1 MSSHH
6 FVKEDQ
12 EPALLIV
19 NPTAISFEK
28 IQELLEWSPTVIV
41 NGKAV
46 STVQGWGIKID
57 VVLCLEGQQEELAV
71 NLADQVPIRFI
82 TFAEEMNILS
92 VGYDLLRN
100 SNYKAVNVLVERLA
114 DLEVIQRFSFIDVEV
129 FFDQKRW
136 VYIESGRFEKWL
148 SQGNQLSIYPIVQT
162 TLLNLDQHLT
172 SIQDGKVK
180 LESASP
186 FWVGEELA

>member
-12 EPALLIV
+12 EPALLIA

-28 IQELLEWSPTVIV
+28 IQELLEWSPTVVVDAKAIPIV
-41 NGKAV
+41 L
-46 STVQGWGIKID
+46 GWGIKID

-71 NLADQVPIRFI
+71 SLADQVPIRFI

>member
-1 MSSHH
+1 
-6 FVKEDQ
+6 
-12 EPALLIV
+12 
-19 NPTAISFEK
+19 
-28 IQELLEWSPTVIV
+28 
-41 NGKAV
+41 
-46 STVQGWGIKID
+46 
-57 VVLCLEGQQEELAV
+57 
-71 NLADQVPIRFI
+71 
-82 TFAEEMNILS
+82 
-92 VGYDLLRN
+92 
-100 SNYKAVNVLVERLA
+100 LVERLA

>member
-82 TFAEEMNILS
+82 TFREEMNTLS
-92 VGYDLLRN
+92 VGYDFLRT

>member
-71 NLADQVPIRFI
+71 RLADQVPIRFI

-114 DLEVIQRFSFIDVEV
+114 DLEVIQRFCFIHVEV

>member
-12 EPALLIV
+12 EPALLIIQ
-19 NPTAISFEK
+19 PTAISFEK

-41 NGKAV
+41 SAEAII
-46 STVQGWGIKID
+46 TVQGWGIKMD
-57 VVLCLEGQQEELAV
+57 AVLCLEGQQEELAV

-82 TFAEEMNILS
+82 TFVEEMNILS

>member
-41 NGKAV
+41 SAEAII
-46 STVQGWGIKID
+46 TVQGWGIKMD
-57 VVLCLEGQQEELAV
+57 AVLCLEGQQEELAV

-82 TFAEEMNILS
+82 TFREEMNTLS
-92 VGYDLLRN
+92 VGYDFLRT

-148 SQGNQLSIYPIVQT
+148 PQGNRLSIYPIVQT

>member
-12 EPALLIV
+12 EPALLIIQ
-19 NPTAISFEK
+19 PTAISFEK

-41 NGKAV
+41 SAEAII
-46 STVQGWGIKID
+46 TVQGWGIKID
-57 VVLCLEGQQEELAV
+57 VVLCLEGKQEELAV
-71 NLADQVPIRFI
+71 SLADQVPIRFI

>member
-41 NGKAV
+41 SAEAII
-46 STVQGWGIKID
+46 TVQGWGIKMD
-57 VVLCLEGQQEELAV
+57 AVLCLEGQQEELAV

>member
-12 EPALLIV
+12 EPALLIIH
-19 NPTAISFEK
+19 PTTISFEK

-41 NGKAV
+41 NAEAV
-46 STVQGWGIKID
+46 STVLGWGIKMD

-71 NLADQVPIRFI
+71 SLADQVPIRFI
-82 TFAEEMNILS
+82 TFTEEMNAFS
-92 VGYDLLRN
+92 VGYDFLRT

-114 DLEVIQRFSFIDVEV
+114 DLEEFQHFTSIDVEV
-129 FFDQKRW
+129 FLDQKRW
-136 VYIESGRFEKWL
+136 VYIQSGKFEKWL
-148 SQGNQLSIYPIVQT
+148 PQANKLSIYPSVQT
-162 TLLNLDQHLT
+162 TSLNLDQHLI
-172 SIQDGKVK
+172 SMQEGKVK
-180 LESASP
+180 LESSEP

>member
-41 NGKAV
+41 SAEAII
-46 STVQGWGIKID
+46 TVQGWGIKMD
-57 VVLCLEGQQEELAV
+57 AVLCLEGQQEELAV

-82 TFAEEMNILS
+82 TFVEEMNILS

>member
-41 NGKAV
+41 SAEAII
-46 STVQGWGIKID
+46 TVQGWGIKMD
-57 VVLCLEGQQEELAV
+57 AVLCLEGQQEELAV

-82 TFAEEMNILS
+82 TFVEEMNILS

-148 SQGNQLSIYPIVQT
+148 PQGNQLSIYPIVQT
-162 TLLNLDQHLT
+162 TSINLDQHLV
-172 SIQDGKVK
+172 SMQDGKVK
-180 LESASP
+180 LESAKS
-186 FWVGEELA
+186 FWVGEELT

>member
-12 EPALLIV
+12 EPALLIIQ
-19 NPTAISFEK
+19 PTAISFEK

-46 STVQGWGIKID
+46 STVQGWGIKMD

-71 NLADQVPIRFI
+71 SLADQVPIRFI
-82 TFAEEMNILS
+82 TFTEEMNAFS
-92 VGYDLLRN
+92 VGYDFLRT

-114 DLEVIQRFSFIDVEV
+114 DLEEFQHFTSIDVEV
-129 FFDQKRW
+129 FLDQKRW
-136 VYIESGRFEKWL
+136 VYIQSGKFEKWL
-148 SQGNQLSIYPIVQT
+148 PQANKLSIYPSVQT
-162 TLLNLDQHLT
+162 TSLNLDQHLI
-172 SIQDGKVK
+172 SMQEGKVK
-180 LESASP
+180 LESSEP

>member
-19 NPTAISFEK
+19 NPTAITFEK

-41 NGKAV
+41 NGKVV

-71 NLADQVPIRFI
+71 SLADQVPIRFI

-148 SQGNQLSIYPIVQT
+148 SQGNQLSVYPIVQT

-186 FWVGEELA
+186 FWVGEELT

>member
-19 NPTAISFEK
+19 NPTAISFER

-57 VVLCLEGQQEELAV
+57 MVLCLEEQQEELAV
-71 NLADQVPIRFI
+71 SLADQVPIRFI

-92 VGYDLLRN
+92 VGYDFLRT

-114 DLEVIQRFSFIDVEV
+114 DLEVIQRLTAMDVEA

-136 VYIESGRFEKWL
+136 VYIESGKFKKWL
-148 SQGNQLSIYPIVQT
+148 SKGNQLSIYPIVQT
-162 TLLNLDQHLT
+162 TSLNLDQHLT
-172 SIQDGKVK
+172 SMQDGKVK

-186 FWVGEELA
+186 FWVAEELT

>member
-12 EPALLIV
+12 EPALLIIQ
-19 NPTAISFEK
+19 PTAISFEK

-71 NLADQVPIRFI
+71 SLADQVPIRFI

>member
-71 NLADQVPIRFI
+71 SLADQVPIRFI

-114 DLEVIQRFSFIDVEV
+114 DLEVIQRFTSMDVEV
-129 FFDQKRW
+129 FLDQKRW
-136 VYIESGRFEKWL
+136 IYIESGRFEKWL

-180 LESASP
+180 LESASA

>member
-71 NLADQVPIRFI
+71 SLADQVPIRFI

-114 DLEVIQRFSFIDVEV
+114 DLEVIQRFTSMDVEV
-129 FFDQKRW
+129 FLDQKRW
-136 VYIESGRFEKWL
+136 IYIESGRFEKWL

-186 FWVGEELA
+186 FWVGEELT

>member
-1 MSSHH
+1 M
-6 FVKEDQ
+6 D
-12 EPALLIV
+12 A
-19 NPTAISFEK
+19 
-28 IQELLEWSPTVIV
+28 
-41 NGKAV
+41 
-46 STVQGWGIKID
+46 
-57 VVLCLEGQQEELAV
+57 VLCLEGQQEELAV

-82 TFAEEMNILS
+82 TFREEMNTLS
-92 VGYDLLRN
+92 VGYDFLRT

>member
-71 NLADQVPIRFI
+71 SLADQVPIRFI

>member
-41 NGKAV
+41 SAEAII
-46 STVQGWGIKID
+46 TVQGWGIKMD
-57 VVLCLEGQQEELAV
+57 AVLCLEGQQEELAV

-82 TFAEEMNILS
+82 TFREEMNTLS
-92 VGYDLLRN
+92 VGYDFLRT

-148 SQGNQLSIYPIVQT
+148 PQGNQLSIYPIVQT